1 MTREY
6 AIVFGVV
13 DLLTAATQIA
23 GQAPVAGYQPTTTIH
38 HPCSTACAVLRSF
51 WPF

>member
-23 GQAPVAGYQPTTTIH
+23 GQAPVAGYTASQVDVAFLTIDH
-38 HPCSTACAVLRSF
+38 
-51 WPF
+51 